1 MSKDLATL
9 NSDIAYLE
17 NNLSRFRYDH
27 ATMRRFLGELLS
39 PEGLGYAVQPEVRQK
54 ASEILRGLRA

>member
-9 NSDIAYLE
+9 NSELAYLE
-17 NNLSRFRYDH
+17 FNLANFRIDH
-27 ATMRRFLGELLS
+27 AVMRRFLGELLS

-54 ASEILRGLRA
+54 AGEILRGLKA